1 MVMGRIISTAP
12 PAGFTNGGPATEI
25 RLATVAPPS
34 GSLGQRGRR
43 LWEMVQ
49 KRLVKAGQAPV
60 KAGQAPVK
68 AGRLLVT
75 PDALVV
81 DAGTELG
88 GRLEIPWGSIRKA
101 IVDDGSRWGYVAAV
115 CRFPVYDLRSNGSGS
130 GTLIGPLWSRAAA
143 LMPPACPVAALDP
156 VPEQSPNLA
165 LIFEPGLSV
174 RMPQDGNGDRRVG
187 ADSMIGLL
195 LRVDDP
201 DVARAVIASRIEF
214 GDLDH
219 DDLEYLGR
227 AAGSSRSGSGASAA
241 NGSLGR
247 TSEPSEQAGESTRS
261 SARSA

>member
-1 MVMGRIISTAP
+1 MVMGRTISTAP
-12 PAGFTNGGPATEI
+12 PAGSTNGGPATEI
-25 RLATVAPPS
+25 RLATAAPPS

-60 KAGQAPVK
+60 EAGQAPVE
-68 AGRLLVT
+68 AGRLLVA

-130 GTLIGPLWSRAAA
+130 GILIGPLWSRAAA
-143 LMPPACPVAALDP
+143 LMPPACPVAVLDP

-165 LIFEPGLSV
+165 LIFEPGISA
-174 RMPQDGNGDRRVG
+174 RMPQDRNGGRRVG
-187 ADSMIGLL
+187 ADSMIALL
-195 LRVDDP
+195 LRADDP
-201 DVARAVIASRIEF
+201 DLARAAFASRVEV
-214 GDLDH
+214 GDLDQ
-219 DDLEYLGR
+219 DDLEYLDR
-227 AAGSSRSGSGASAA
+227 APGSSQSGRGASAA
-241 NGSLGR
+241 NGSRGR
-247 TSEPSEQAGESTRS
+247 ASKHASERTRS